1 MLIYNYSKLINISNK
16 GFNMEYID
24 YETGEIIQ
32 DAYETVTFNAK
43 NHDFVVHRNP
53 NEAKDAEQLK
63 EFCKAIGE
71 KASQVAHVGI
81 MEYKDCL
88 KKDYDVVVKMA
99 RIIKYRNIF
108 FMNID
113 ELCELFGLDNNKN
126 LNRHMKHLE
135 KRQIIHYTKMSQKD
149 YKIMLNPKLF
159 YRGNQN
165 TREQMIIEEQW
176 VIDPV
181 SQVSVCDAELVS
193 PDYIPKQMDKE
204 LETVCEKNDEIIR
217 ELIEENGVVSPNS
230 DHQIMTQSNKS
241 KINKVLFMKEDTFVL
256 NYVL

>member
-1 MLIYNYSKLINISNK
+1 MT
-16 GFNMEYID
+16 YID
-24 YETGEIIQ
+24 YETGEIIE
-32 DAYETVTFNAK
+32 DAYETVAFDAK
-43 NHDFVVHRNP
+43 SHDFIVNRNP
-53 NEAKDAEQLK
+53 NEAKDAQQLK
-63 EFCKAIGE
+63 EFCLAIGE
-71 KASQVAHVGI
+71 KASQVAHIGI

-88 KKDYDVVVKMA
+88 KKDYDIVVKMA
-99 RIIKYRNIF
+99 RAINYRNIF

-135 KRQIIHYTKMSQKD
+135 KRQIIQYVKMSQRD

-165 TREQMIIEEQW
+165 TREAMIIKNEW

-181 SQVSVCDAELVS
+181 VEVSVCDAELVV

-204 LETVCEKNDEIIR
+204 FEDVCEKDDEVIR
-217 ELIEENGVVSPNS
+217 QMIEENGVVSPKS

-256 NYVL
+256 NFVL